1 MGRILTLLGLKKR
14 AFAAI
19 NGRQEVSVSDDEAAG
34 VEASLA
40 KADAACLTAGDVLGC
55 SIAGA
60 AVSLA
65 ADGYADG
72 RLVPAASVSV
82 AKEAPAVTYTVTPYF
97 GGSKCSMDEIDGGY
111 KVSFQM
117 AFKLGVL
124 GEEGTAAAELSGVHY
139 YIKSLKLYKTNSTGA
154 GTTYVDFMAG
164 LVLGF
169 SASHYNASSVS
180 MWLAAG
186 NTVATSNVT
195 VSMTSGLVC
204 TLAYTVT
211 DASSVSLLDEF
222 LTYVRNGY
230 YRLVLVGATSDSRF
244 DNSDI
249 TVTT

>member
-1 MGRILTLLGLKKR
+1 MGRILTHKALRKKV
-14 AFAAI
+14 FAAL
-19 NGRQEVSVSDDEAAG
+19 NDRQEVSVSDDEAAT
-34 VEASLA
+34 VETSLA
-40 KADAACLTAGDVLGC
+40 KPGNACLTAGDVRGC
-55 SIAGA
+55 S
-60 AVSLA
+60 
-65 ADGYADG
+65 ADGAVVTLDADG
-72 RLVPAASVSV
+72 RAENRLVPAAAVSV

-97 GGSKCSMDEIDGGY
+97 GGSKCGMEEIDGGY

-139 YIKSLKLYKTNSTGA
+139 YIKSLKLYKTNTTGA

-164 LVLGF
+164 LILGF

-180 MWLAAG
+180 LWSAAG
-186 NTVATSNVT
+186 NTVTAANVT

-211 DASSVSLLDEF
+211 DANSTGVLDEF

-230 YRLVLVGATSDSRF
+230 YRLVLVGAASDSRF